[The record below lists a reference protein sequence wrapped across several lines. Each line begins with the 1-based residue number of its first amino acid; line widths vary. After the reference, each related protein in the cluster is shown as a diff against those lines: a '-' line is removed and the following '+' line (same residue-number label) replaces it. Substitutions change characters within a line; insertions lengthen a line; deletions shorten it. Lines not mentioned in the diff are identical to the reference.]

1 MLKRLLHKSCVWIM
15 VTLLVL
21 TNIDWTV
28 YAVEQKPVRATTYS
42 IKGKIFDDLNKNAT
56 QDRNEKAEKDEKG
69 ISGIEVRVIGQG
81 KTYKT
86 VTKSDGSYLI
96 TVGSAGTYEINL
108 YADSS
113 KVYAYNLDGTIEKNP
128 KFEIGGK
135 GKGFLRIASYKV
147 SGSHSLNL
155 GIIRKRLIVRYDN
168 IRTADDK
175 RIKLVYNYKNKQE
188 VGGSYAGYNMTY
200 FVNSATNI
208 KQYLY
213 CLQPDVSINNEQL
226 VYCDGRDLNSVYSKD
241 DALL

>member
-1 MLKRLLHKSCVWIM
+1 M

-96 TVGSAGTYEINL
+96 TVCI
-108 YADSS
+108 
-113 KVYAYNLDGTIEKNP
+113 
-128 KFEIGGK
+128 
-135 GKGFLRIASYKV
+135 
-147 SGSHSLNL
+147 
-155 GIIRKRLIVRYDN
+155 
-168 IRTADDK
+168 
-175 RIKLVYNYKNKQE
+175 
-188 VGGSYAGYNMTY
+188 
-200 FVNSATNI
+200 
-208 KQYLY
+208 
-213 CLQPDVSINNEQL
+213 
-226 VYCDGRDLNSVYSKD
+226 
-241 DALL
+241 